1 MERTRK
7 ITGPKTG
14 DFLRERN
21 APAFPFPV
29 LSKRERC
36 SRFDKE
42 EPWSGQEKS
51 PVRRPVIFCGSGMR
65 SDVVETGGLGP
76 SD

>member
-7 ITGPKTG
+7 TTGPKTG

-21 APAFPFPV
+21 ASAPASPFPQNANSVRV
-29 LSKRERC
+29 LKRR
-36 SRFDKE
+36 SHGADKA
-42 EPWSGQEKS
+42 KTS
-51 PVRRPVIFCGSGMR
+51 PKTGFYCGSGMR

>member
-21 APAFPFPV
+21 ALASPSPQNANRVCV
-29 LSKRERC
+29 LIRRSHGA
-36 SRFDKE
+36 DKA
-42 EPWSGQEKS
+42 KTS
-51 PVRRPVIFCGSGMR
+51 PKTGFYCGSGMR